1 MEKKEKK
8 GKISLLIKIGVNLIL
23 ISPLI
28 IGLIVGGVIHI
39 VLDLLR
45 IQIPLGWQI
54 GLGILA
60 GFAVL
65 VRLLKEIIIR
75 VPFGE
80 AWIIDRQGEIRVAKP
95 GYNIIIPF
103 FSYERFRTKLNTRQ
117 YSIPLFPEMK
127 EVWID
132 LSIGGEI
139 RLHDPRIWIIIEDSL
154 KAFTTAA
161 NFEEQL
167 REMVENRLTGA
178 VNAMTY
184 EEIMELRVPRALVE
198 REEVEAAKRKIKR
211 KIDEIIEASEGIKK
225 FLEEIGCKYK
235 GFTLDDFDF
244 DTATTQ
250 KRRERITTEMEKK
263 VAKNIAEA
271 KKIKFE
277 IEAKATA
284 AETVG
289 TVIEMMAKAR
299 GKKAKEIQAEIETKP
314 ELQKEFL
321 RLANDLIIRK
331 MGIEGAA
338 YVDIRVEGPP
348 RAEGKTEGEGF
359 LSGLIDKFAEAI
371 IKIEAAKQRM
381 PMGKLPERRLPGK
394 KPREERKEKKR
405 KPVSEMSD
413 EEVIEEAERI
423 AKELEEERG

>member
-1 MEKKEKK
+1 MKKKEKR
-8 GKISLLIKIGVNLIL
+8 GKISLLIKIGVSLIL

-28 IGLIVGGVIHI
+28 IGLIVGGAIHI

-60 GFAVL
+60 GFTVL

-80 AWIIDRQGEIRVAKP
+80 AGIIDRQGEIRVAKP

-103 FSYERFRTKLNTRQ
+103 FGYERLRTKLNTRQ

-139 RLHDPRIWIIIEDSL
+139 KLHDPRIWIIIENPL

-178 VNAMTY
+178 INAMTY

-198 REEVEAAKRKIKR
+198 REEVEAVKRRIKR
-211 KIDEIIEASEGIKK
+211 KIDEIIEASEGIRK

-244 DTATTQ
+244 DTATRE
-250 KRRERITTEMEKK
+250 KRRERITTEMEKE
-263 VAKNIAEA
+263 VAENIAEA
-271 KKIKFE
+271 KRIKFE
-277 IEAKATA
+277 IEAKAIA
-284 AETVG
+284 AETIG
-289 TVIEMMAKAR
+289 TLIEMMAKAR
-299 GKKAKEIQAEIETKP
+299 GKKAKEIQVEIEKKP

-321 RLANDLIIRK
+321 RLAKDLIVRK

-338 YVDIRVEGPP
+338 YVDIRVEGPL
-348 RAEGKTEGEGF
+348 RVGGKTEGQGF
-359 LSGLIDKFAEAI
+359 FNRLIDKFAEAM

-381 PMGKLPERRLPGK
+381 PKGRRSG
-394 KPREERKEKKR
+394 ERKRDEKIDWYLEPLKR
-405 KPVSEMSD
+405 KRSQ
-413 EEVIEEAERI
+413 
-423 AKELEEERG
+423 